1 MVINTLIDFMRH
13 PILLCSLFACI
24 GFSVMKAQST
34 ETMNLYP
41 AAIPNAK
48 QAENR
53 EKTEKNAGGIP
64 FTTETSI
71 PTLTRYSPAEPNGT
85 AVVICPGG
93 GYMGTACDHE
103 GQQVAEALNEFGIT
117 AFVLKYRLPDDR
129 TCTEKSW
136 VPLQDAQQAIRIV
149 RTHAAEWN
157 VNPHKI
163 GIMGFSAGGHLAST
177 AATHFQRNAD
187 AGNKDTTSV
196 RPDFVALIY
205 PVISFS
211 DKLTHGGS
219 RDRLLGPHPDAA
231 QIQLFS
237 NELQVTHAS
246 PPAFLVHAGD
256 DEVVPVGNSIAYYEA
271 CLRNRVPAEMHLYP
285 AGGHGFGLRNPKV
298 KDEWLE
304 RMVLWMGGL

>member
-1 MVINTLIDFMRH
+1 MMH
-13 PILLCSLFACI
+13 KILLLSLSTCLGMQAI
-24 GFSVMKAQST
+24 TAQTT

-41 AAIPNAK
+41 GSIPNAK

-53 EKTEKNAGGIP
+53 EKTEVNQSGVS
-64 FTTETSI
+64 FTVETSI

-85 AVVICPGG
+85 AVIICPGG
-93 GYMGTACDHE
+93 GYMGTAGDHE
-103 GQQVAEALNEFGIT
+103 GVQVAEVLNEFGIT

-129 TCTEKSW
+129 TCVDKSLA
-136 VPLQDAQQAIRIV
+136 PLQDAQQAIRMV
-149 RTHAAEWN
+149 RSHAAEWN
-157 VNPHKI
+157 INPHRI

-177 AATHFQRNAD
+177 AATHFHSRAD
-187 AGNKDTTSV
+187 LTCTDTTSV

-219 RDRLLGPHPDAA
+219 RERLLGPHPGVD
-231 QIQLFS
+231 QIRLYS
-237 NELQVTHAS
+237 NELQVTPTA

-256 DEVVPVGNSIAYYEA
+256 DGTVPVGNSIAYYEA
-271 CLRNRVPAEMHLYP
+271 CLRNQVPAEMHLYP
-285 AGGHGFGLRNPKV
+285 AGGHGFGLHNPKV

-304 RMVLWMGGL
+304 RMVLWLQTLDVGR